1 MAKNNGHQN
10 STYSLGIP
18 TPPPYL
24 GNIPKKKKIFLLLPL
39 CVLYNLT
46 QGLFQVLEE
55 RKQEILN
62 PTQPQDRRNL
72 KKDISQNEDIPQQ
85 KVSQRSEPDKDKV
98 QDTVSQRSN
107 GAEYQEQ
114 HQTQYETKI
123 QSAQTTQ
130 TEIVAKPEPKT
141 ELPSVPRP
149 QDRVELQTPELTRS
163 QIKKPDTEL
172 RRQNVGGGGEG
183 QDSQVRF
190 SPAHNSGGGGQNNGA
205 HFSPAAS
212 SWSRNNVNA
221 LSSPSTA
228 TSGLRHV
235 RNEEQRAY
243 NRSEL
248 KRAEKQK
255 YFIII

>member
-1 MAKNNGHQN
+1 M
-10 STYSLGIP
+10 
-18 TPPPYL
+18 
-24 GNIPKKKKIFLLLPL
+24 
-39 CVLYNLT
+39 
-46 QGLFQVLEE
+46 LEE

-72 KKDISQNEDIPQQ
+72 NQDISQNEDIPER

-98 QDTVSQRSN
+98 QDTVSQRSK

-141 ELPSVPRP
+141 ELPSVPKP
-149 QDRVELQTPELTRS
+149 QDREELQTPELTRS
-163 QIKKPDTEL
+163 QIKKPETEL
-172 RRQNVGGGGEG
+172 RSQNVGGGAEEG
-183 QDSQVRF
+183 KNNNGQLRF
-190 SPAHNSGGGGQNNGA
+190 SPAHGGGGGGQNNGA
-205 HFSPAAS
+205 HFSPPAS

-255 YFIII
+255 YFNII